1 MQHSIIIMAAG
12 KGSRMK
18 SSTPKVL
25 HKLCGKP
32 MLYYIIKE
40 AQKLSNDIHV
50 ILYHQ
55 AERVATF
62 IHDNFDNITT
72 IIQDHEKY
80 PGTGGA
86 VMAAKPKYEKVIV
99 LNGDMPLVTA
109 SSIEPFLAQNATAVL
124 STFVLKD
131 PSGYGRVITQG
142 SEVKKVVEEK
152 DATLTE
158 KMVTRV
164 NAGVYLFDKQ
174 FLEKFLPKLSNN
186 NAQKEY
192 YITELVELAIKE
204 NHHVAYVD
212 VNEQTFMGVNS
223 KIELAISEEIKLDEI
238 RKKWMLEGVIMR
250 SPSTIYIE
258 ESVLFD
264 GESELESGVVIKGD
278 TLIKESTVKAN
289 SVIEDAKIESS
300 SVGPMA
306 RIRPQSVLKDTHIG
320 NFVEVKKSTLTSV
333 KAGHLSYLGDAV
345 IDEGTNVGAGTI
357 TCNYDGKNKYQTK
370 IGKNVFI
377 GSDTQLVAPLAIED
391 DVIIAAGSTITK
403 DISSGALAISR
414 SEQKSIKGFFHKFFG
429 SKK

>member
-1 MQHSIIIMAAG
+1 
-12 KGSRMK
+12 
-18 SSTPKVL
+18 
-25 HKLCGKP
+25 
-32 MLYYIIKE
+32 
-40 AQKLSNDIHV
+40 
-50 ILYHQ
+50 
-55 AERVATF
+55 
-62 IHDNFDNITT
+62 
-72 IIQDHEKY
+72 
-80 PGTGGA
+80 
-86 VMAAKPKYEKVIV
+86 
-99 LNGDMPLVTA
+99 MPLVTA